1 MILRSCSRHA
11 LFALT
16 LLCAVPTTASAD
28 LNITEF
34 LAKNADVITDED
46 GDYSDYIELF
56 NSGPSAVDL
65 DGYYLTDDSGAL
77 TKFRLPAVTLDAD
90 DFLLVFA
97 SGKNRAVP
105 GSELH
110 SNFSLASA
118 GDYLALVE
126 PDGATVVQDFG
137 PSLPEQFE
145 NTPYGLMQ
153 TGDTTSSVF
162 LNTGAACSWLVPTSD
177 IGASWRNQGFDD
189 SSWDNATTGIGYE
202 NGSGYQALFGV
213 NGDVGNEMSGITS
226 TVYIRIPFQVPDPSS
241 VSELTLK
248 MKYDDG
254 FIAYLNGVR
263 VGDGNGPASPT
274 WQSTA
279 TSDNPDGNATS
290 FEDVDITAFANLLQ
304 DGANMLAIHGLN
316 GDNESSDV
324 LQLPEIHAVRL
335 TNPTIG
341 GPGYLAT
348 PSPGFSNGD
357 TFGGFVS
364 DTNFSVNRGFYKAA
378 FDVEISTI
386 TPGASIRYTLDGS
399 EPSEV
404 IGTLYSGPIT
414 ISRTS
419 PLRAI
424 AYMTGAISSNVDTQT
439 YIFVDD
445 VVRQDANYSIDVA
458 GLPSSW
464 DGQSPDYGMDSDVVN
479 NGAHSQTIRNDLKT
493 VPTLSIAMEADD
505 MFGGSGIY
513 SNPGNSG
520 SSWERPTSLEL
531 IDPANPDGINDFQVN
546 CGIRIQGG
554 AFRSFGLTLK
564 KSFRVLFKGD
574 YGPTKLRY
582 EMFGPDVVD
591 SFDTLTFRMESND
604 GYQWGNRT
612 NVQYARDEFGRRSQ
626 LAMGWP
632 SGHGRYLHIYINGV
646 YWGLYNVIERPDASF
661 GAAYFGADK
670 DNWDGINSGSAIN
683 EGSTAPW
690 NTMIGLVDDITSA
703 GNETA
708 RTAAFM
714 RAQGKKPDGS
724 NDTNQE
730 DYIDVDNFIDYLL
743 VNWYMGNSD
752 WPFKNYY
759 CGRERGPGSEGFKF
773 FMWDAEWALFLNSN
787 SDRTGDFRGVAAPQE
802 HLRKSLEYR
811 VRFGDRTHRAL
822 FNNGAMTNQVCVDRW
837 NELTADH
844 TSILVPELARWGD
857 QHGTLR
863 TIQNWTNE
871 SNNIKNN
878 WLATRESAF
887 LNHLK
892 NANLYPDV
900 DAPIF
905 SRHGGSVSQNTPVTM
920 STDASSI
927 YFTADGTDPR
937 LSGGGINP
945 AAQVAAFG
953 GGDPTDMTFMGS
965 GHSWKYLD
973 DGSNQG
979 TAWRASEF
987 DDNSWAVGPS
997 ELGYGEAG
1005 IATELSFGGNSA
1017 NKQATTYF
1025 RTTVDIPSPGTYDH
1039 ILIRLRYDDGAS
1051 VYVNGAEIV
1060 RTTNL
1065 AANAAFDAYTSNNV
1079 SDEGNFKEFE
1089 IPTGDFLPGVNTIAV
1104 EVHQG
1109 SGGSSDMRMDMILRG
1124 VVSVGGGA
1132 NVSDPIFFSGLTL
1145 LKARSYSSGSGE
1157 WSALNE
1163 AWFTIDTEPA
1173 DSSNL
1178 VVSEFHY
1185 HPADPVTPAE
1195 LTISGDRDDYEFV
1208 EMMNIGTGT
1217 LDLSG
1222 VLFRDGITFEFPQFT
1237 MLGVGERL
1245 LVVRNQAAFEARYGT
1260 GQPVAGVYGGRL
1272 SNDGEQVIITS
1283 TETGEIQSF
1292 VYNDQLPWPVAA
1304 DGLGSSLVLV
1314 DPLSNPDHAD
1324 TANWQASLQF
1334 GGSPGNEESG
1344 QTYAQ
1349 WSVDSG
1355 VGAPG
1360 ENPDGDSLDNF
1371 SEFGFGGL
1379 PLDATSSPLPTVDIQ
1394 MIGEQEYG
1402 TITFRQN
1409 LSAAGV
1415 TFTAEMSGDLATWT
1429 PLSGAELVEIAD
1441 NGDGTA
1447 DVTYRTPMPVT
1458 SPGMIRSYLRVRLI
1472 AP

>member
-1 MILRSCSRHA
+1 MFHSRYA
-11 LFALT
+11 LFAFT
-16 LLCAVPTTASAD
+16 FLCSFPTAVSAD
-28 LNITEF
+28 LHISEF
-34 LAKNADVITDED
+34 LAENADVIVDED

-56 NSGPSAVDL
+56 NSGPSAVNL

-90 DFLLVFA
+90 EFLLLFA
-97 SGKNRAVP
+97 SGKNRAIA

-110 SNFSLASA
+110 TNFSLASA

-126 PDGATVVQDFG
+126 PDGATVVQDFA
-137 PSLPEQFE
+137 PVYPEQFE

-162 LNTGAACSWLVPTSD
+162 LNTGAACTWLVPASD
-177 IGASWRNQGFDD
+177 IGTSWRDQGFDD
-189 SSWDNATTGIGYE
+189 SAWDDATTGIGYE
-202 NGSGYQALFGV
+202 NGNGYQSLFGA
-213 NGDVGNEMSGITS
+213 NGDVGTEMSGITS
-226 TVYIRIPFQVPDPSS
+226 TVYIRIPFQVTDSAS

-279 TSDNPDGNATS
+279 TGDNPDGNATT
-290 FEDVDITAFANLLQ
+290 FEDVDISAFANLLQ
-304 DGANMLAIHGLN
+304 DGTNILAIHGLN
-316 GDNESSDV
+316 GDSGSSDL

-335 TNPTIG
+335 TNPSIG
-341 GPGYLAT
+341 GAGYLAT
-348 PSPGFSNGD
+348 PSPGSFNGD

-364 DTNFSVNRGFYKAA
+364 DTSFSVKRGFYDAP
-378 FDVEISTI
+378 FDVEISTA
-386 TPGASIRYTLDGS
+386 TVGASIRYTLDGS

-404 IGTLYSGPIT
+404 TGTLYTGPIN
-414 ISRTS
+414 ISRTT

-424 AYMTGAISSNVDTQT
+424 AYMSSAISSNVDTQT

-445 VVRQDANYSIDVA
+445 VVEQDANYSINVA

-464 DGQSPDYGMDSDVVN
+464 DGQSPDYGMDSDVVDN
-479 NGAHSQTIRNDLKT
+479 AAHSQTIRNDLKT
-493 VPTLSIAMEADD
+493 VATLSIVMEADD

-531 IDPANPDGINDFQVN
+531 IDPANPDGSNDFQVN

-564 KSFRVLFKGD
+564 KSFRVLFKGE

-582 EMFGPDVVD
+582 EMFGADAVD

-646 YWGLYNVIERPDASF
+646 YWGLYNVVERPDASF

-670 DNWDGINSGSAIN
+670 DNWDGINSGSATN

-690 NTMIGLVDDITSA
+690 NTMMGLVDDISSA

-708 RTAAFM
+708 RTAALM
-714 RAQGKKPDGS
+714 RAQGKNPDGS
-724 NDTNQE
+724 NDSNQE
-730 DYIDVDNFIDYLL
+730 AYIDIDNFIDYLL

-759 CGRERGPGSEGFKF
+759 CGRERGTDSEGFKF

-802 HLRKSLEYR
+802 HLRNSLDYR

-822 FNNGAMTNQVCVDRW
+822 FNNGPMTNQVCVDRW

-900 DAPIF
+900 DAPVF
-905 SRHGGSVSQNTPVTM
+905 SRHGGSVSPNTPVTM
-920 STDASSI
+920 STDSSAI
-927 YFTADGTDPR
+927 YFTTDGTDPR
-937 LSGGGINP
+937 LSGGGIHP
-945 AAQVAAFG
+945 AAEVASFG
-953 GGDPTDMTFMGS
+953 GGGPTDMTFMDS
-965 GHSWKYLD
+965 GHIWKYLD
-973 DGSNQG
+973 DGSDQG
-979 TAWRASEF
+979 TAWRATGF

-1005 IATELSFGGNSA
+1005 INTEVDFGGDVA
-1017 NKQATTYF
+1017 NKYASTYF

-1039 ILIRLRYDDGAS
+1039 ILIRLRYDDGAA
-1051 VYVNGAEIV
+1051 VYVNGAEVI
-1060 RTTNL
+1060 RTSNL
-1065 AANAAFDAYTSNNV
+1065 VANAAFDAFAGSNV
-1079 SDEGNFKEFE
+1079 SDEGNFKDFE
-1089 IPTGDFLPGVNTIAV
+1089 IPTGSFLAGVNTIAV

-1109 SGGSSDMRMDMILRG
+1109 SATSSDMRMDMILRG
-1124 VVSVGGGA
+1124 VVSAGGGA
-1132 NVSDPIFFSGLTL
+1132 NVSDPIFFSELTL
-1145 LKARSYSSGSGE
+1145 LKARSYNSGSGE

-1178 VVSEFHY
+1178 VISEFHY
-1185 HPADPVTPAE
+1185 HPADPVAPAE
-1195 LTISGDRDDYEFV
+1195 LAISGDRDDYEFV
-1208 EMMNIGTGT
+1208 EFMNIGNKN

-1222 VLFRDGITFEFPQFT
+1222 VHFLDGITFEFPQFT

-1245 LVVRNQAAFEARYGT
+1245 LLVRNQAAFEARYGT
-1260 GQPVAGVYGGRL
+1260 SLPVVGVYDGRL
-1272 SNDGEQVIITS
+1272 SNDGEQVILS
-1283 TETGEIQSF
+1283 SVETGEIHSF
-1292 VYNDQLPWPVAA
+1292 VYNDQLPWPVEA
-1304 DGLGSSLVLV
+1304 DGQGSSLVLI

-1324 TANWQASLQF
+1324 AVNWKASLQP
-1334 GGSPGNEESG
+1334 GGSPGSEELG
-1344 QTYAQ
+1344 QTYEQ
-1349 WSVDSG
+1349 WAIDNG

-1360 ENPDGDSLDNF
+1360 DNPDGDSLDNF
-1371 SEFGFGGL
+1371 GEFGFGGL
-1379 PLDATSSPLPTVDIQ
+1379 PLDATSSPLPTADIQ
-1394 MIGEQEYG
+1394 MIDGQEFA

-1409 LSAAGV
+1409 LAATGV
-1415 TFTAEMSGDLATWT
+1415 TFTAEMSGDLAGWT
-1429 PLSGAELVEIAD
+1429 ALGAAELVGFSV

-1447 DVTYRTPMPVT
+1447 DVTYRTPLPLT
-1458 SPGMIRSYLRVRLI
+1458 SPGMIRSYLRVRLL